1 MDKFEKCDKQVQR
14 VLGNITDKTM
24 NKKFKDV
31 FYDFSI
37 PINEIIF
44 FCTANYAQQIE
55 PFIFSRLTPINIVP
69 PTYHERI
76 ETAQDLI
83 TFNFKR
89 YRISD
94 LVGKFNIKLIKKC
107 LTREWGVHRLKDNI
121 KRIALKVYS
130 LKKKKINF
138 L

>member
-1 MDKFEKCDKQVQR
+1 
-14 VLGNITDKTM
+14 M

-55 PFIFSRLTPINIVP
+55 SFIFSRLTPVNIVP
-69 PTYHERI
+69 PTCHERI

-107 LTREWGVHRLKDNI
+107 LTREWGVRGLKDNI
-121 KRIALKVYS
+121 ERIALKVYS
-130 LKKKKINF
+130 LKKKNQ
-138 L
+138 LP